1 MRKIDSAERSAEL
14 VRQTL
19 LLMKQHGAPM
29 HPIDHA
35 VWYEYARGEN
45 LDLRGAIDRHLGHHL
60 QLDEAVTEALY
71 RRHVVGAGHDPAMLQ
86 RVSDSASTVLG
97 AVVETAARAGDQT
110 AAYGSS
116 LSRFHEGLSGHDE
129 ALPGLAEILATT
141 RQMQGAIQDLQR
153 RLAESRDE
161 IGQLR
166 DELDRVRLEAQT
178 DTLTGLFNRR
188 AFDQRLAACMTL
200 AASAGLQSQAPCL
213 LLLDIDHFKRV
224 NDTHGHVAG
233 DLVLRAV
240 AGVLQ
245 ATTPEHAMAAR
256 IGGEEFVLL
265 LPALQIQAARL
276 LAEQLRQRVQMLRTP
291 IHPGTPAEIQVTA
304 SIGLTT
310 LQRGETGAQFVER
323 ADQALYQSKS
333 SGRDR
338 ITVKLG

>member
-1 MRKIDSAERSAEL
+1 MRKTDSAERSTEL

-19 LLMKQHGAPM
+19 QLMKKHGAPM

-35 VWYEYARGEN
+35 VWYEYVRGEN
-45 LDLRGAIDRHLGHHL
+45 LDLRGAIDRHLCHHL

-97 AVVETAARAGDQT
+97 AAVETAARASDQT

-116 LSRFHEGLSGHDE
+116 LSRFQDGLSGHE

-141 RQMQGAIQDLQR
+141 RQMQGSIQDLQR

-166 DELDRVRLEAQT
+166 DELDRVRQEAQT
-178 DTLTGLFNRR
+178 DTLTGLSNRR

-200 AASAGLQSQAPCL
+200 AASAGLQSQTPCL

-224 NDTHGHVAG
+224 NDTHGHGAG

-276 LAEQLRQRVQMLRTP
+276 LAEQLRQRVQQLRTP
-291 IHPGTPAEIQVTA
+291 IHPGATTELQVTV

-333 SGRDR
+333 NGRDR
-338 ITVKLG
+338 ITVKVG